1 MSKYRRA
8 AKIDSNQLEIVKA
21 LRQIPHVSVQTG
33 VDDIL
38 VGYRKQTYWFE
49 IKSPECANRKG
60 EVFKSAIKPSQHL
73 LMANW
78 SGHYSIVTTLDQII
92 AEVGICQK

>member
-8 AKIDSNQLEIVKA
+8 AKIDNNQQQIVEE

-49 IKSPECANRKG
+49 IKSPETANKNG
-60 EVFKSAIKPSQHL
+60 KVFKSAIKPSQHL
-73 LMANW
+73 LLANW
-78 SGHYSIVTTLDQII
+78 TGHYSIVTTLEQII
-92 AEVGICQK
+92 TEVGISD

>member
-8 AKIDSNQLEIVKA
+8 AKIDGNQSEIVDA
-21 LRQIPHVSVQTG
+21 LRNIPHVSVQTG

-49 IKSPECANRKG
+49 IKHPDMASKKG
-60 EVFKSAIKPSQHL
+60 VVRPSAIKESQKSL
-73 LMANW
+73 LRSW
-78 SGHYSIVTTLDQII
+78 TGHYSIVTTLDQIL
-92 AEVGICQK
+92 AEIGI